1 LFGGIGGIRPA
12 SPGYKTILIEPI
24 IRHGLTWASTSY
36 DSIHGKIATAWK
48 RKGNRL
54 TLDVVVPA
62 NTTATVWV
70 PSTTIL
76 SITESGRPVAQAE
89 GVKFLRQEDGN
100 AVFEV
105 GSGKYT
111 FASKMG
117 RSNN

>member
-1 LFGGIGGIRPA
+1 
-12 SPGYKTILIEPI
+12 
-24 IRHGLTWASTSY
+24 
-36 DSIHGKIATAWK
+36 
-48 RKGNRL
+48 
-54 TLDVVVPA
+54 VPA

-70 PSTTIL
+70 PTTTIS

-111 FASKMG
+111 FASEMG
-117 RSNN
+117 LSNN